1 MRNAEKGEHR
11 ERIGA
16 KKTKGSMTVDTR
28 FRRNAWLK
36 LIPGP
41 VYKKHP
47 DLNIRLRDL
56 KNKIRH
62 TPRQKYLKCYYAII
76 SASKLLISQLIGCAH
91 IILCKLGRKKEEKI
105 V

>member
-1 MRNAEKGEHR
+1 VRNAEKGEHR

-47 DLNIRLRDL
+47 DLNIRLRD
-56 KNKIRH
+56 
-62 TPRQKYLKCYYAII
+62 
-76 SASKLLISQLIGCAH
+76 
-91 IILCKLGRKKEEKI
+91 
-105 V
+105 